1 MQKIYRFHFKPI
13 NYKKKKKKE
22 VCWLCTTFNPVIRLS
37 IIYHLRAIQPQIP
50 VLNSS
55 AYWEA
60 TSCVHVSPTYRPT
73 STITYSWTAHT
84 VECRL
89 LLFRV
94 LHCTGAVTPRSVFPL
109 YVVNGSVRL
118 GNSESVLTQQ
128 PYLSD
133 SSPLSNAA
141 GRICWCCCYTCV
153 RPALQ
158 IAVVTTTCTSLHQ
171 STPGPSAMCS
181 KLWELVLPVLIRTW
195 VLDLW
200 SARQHLLHMLQAFQR
215 AINLDNPQQ
224 MRGRAQEE
232 LGQCSIEI

>member
-141 GRICWCCCYTCV
+141 GRICLCCCYTCV

-158 IAVVTTTCTSLHQ
+158 IAVVTTTCTSLHP
-171 STPGPSAMCS
+171 STPGAKRHVQQTMRAGTSSSHPDVSVWSVERAAASTSHASSFS
-181 KLWELVLPVLIRTW
+181 KSNQPW
-195 VLDLW
+195 
-200 SARQHLLHMLQAFQR
+200 
-215 AINLDNPQQ
+215 
-224 MRGRAQEE
+224 
-232 LGQCSIEI
+232 